1 MGNELYKQLMA
12 RVGAEDSKYKIASD
26 DRKKYP
32 ERIENFEHCHQI
44 YKILERDTAVFD
56 VEFAELASNEF
67 IKITQQLNAVPV
79 AVSKPEKQTKKKK
92 KLTRNALKK
101 QLTKQTKRGLY
112 GEGRKNLFKLLTK
125 FIEKH
130 LKPMHELP
138 MHQVFVY
145 SDADKFCLDMFP
157 FTNRQIRKRYED
169 HLPYFGDASD
179 VEPESMSSMY
189 SVYDCMGLY
198 VNLFDAYEA
207 FKGRF
212 TKFDDEDYDV
222 KPNKKQSKK
231 KKKGKKSK
239 KEEMSTDDDDDGSGE
254 KIVTHREKMNQIE
267 FRMAI
272 DDLRFCGFVKATNRK
287 QETLMKTADLL

>member
-1 MGNELYKQLMA
+1 MGY
-12 RVGAEDSKYKIASD
+12 S
-26 DRKKYP
+26 
-32 ERIENFEHCHQI
+32 ERIDNFEDCHQI
-44 YKILERDTAVFD
+44 YKILERDTATFD
-56 VEFAELASNEF
+56 VEFVELASNEF

-79 AVSKPEKQTKKKK
+79 AVSKPEKQTKRRQNAKQQ
-92 KLTRNALKK
+92 RNALKK

-169 HLPYFGDASD
+169 HLPYFGNASD
-179 VEPESMSSMY
+179 VDPESMSSMY

-212 TKFDDEDYDV
+212 TQFDDEDYDV
-222 KPNKKQSKK
+222 KAKKKKSKK
-231 KKKGKKSK
+231 KKGK
-239 KEEMSTDDDDDGSGE
+239 KEEMSTDDDDDESGE
-254 KIVTHREKMNQIE
+254 KIVTHKEKMNQIE
-267 FRMAI
+267 FRM
-272 DDLRFCGFVKATNRK
+272 
-287 QETLMKTADLL
+287 

>member
-1 MGNELYKQLMA
+1 MG
-12 RVGAEDSKYKIASD
+12 
-26 DRKKYP
+26 

-44 YKILERDTAVFD
+44 YKILERDTASFD

-67 IKITQQLNAVPV
+67 IKITQQLNAVPI
-79 AVSKPEKQTKKKK
+79 AVSKPEKQTKRKMSAKQK
-92 KLTRNALKK
+92 RLELKK
-101 QLTKQTKRGLY
+101 QLTQQTNRGLY

-169 HLPYFGDASD
+169 HLSYFGDASD

-189 SVYDCMGLY
+189 GVYDCMGLY
-198 VNLFDAYEA
+198 VNLFDASEA

-212 TKFDDEDYDV
+212 TQFDDEDYDV
-222 KPNKKQSKK
+222 KPKKKK

-239 KEEMSTDDDDDGSGE
+239 KEEMSTDDDESGE

-272 DDLRFCGFVKATNRK
+272 DDLRFCGYVKATNRK

>member
-1 MGNELYKQLMA
+1 MG
-12 RVGAEDSKYKIASD
+12 
-26 DRKKYP
+26 
-32 ERIENFEHCHQI
+32 
-44 YKILERDTAVFD
+44 
-56 VEFAELASNEF
+56 
-67 IKITQQLNAVPV
+67 V
-79 AVSKPEKQTKKKK
+79 AVSKPKKKK
-92 KLTRNALKK
+92 KLTRNELKK
-101 QLTKQTKRGLY
+101 QLTQQTNRGLY

-169 HLPYFGDASD
+169 HLPYFGDASN
-179 VEPESMSSMY
+179 VEPESMTSMY

-212 TKFDDEDYDV
+212 TQFDDEDYDV
-222 KPNKKQSKK
+222 KP
-231 KKKGKKSK
+231 KKSK
-239 KEEMSTDDDDDGSGE
+239 KEEMSTDDDDESGE